1 MPGFR
6 RALGTLE
13 LTALGLGA
21 IIGAGIFVVT
31 GTASAQFAG
40 PAIVLSFLVAGLGC
54 LCVALCYAE
63 FAAMLPVAGSAYRYS
78 FAAFGRFGAWMI
90 GWQLMLEFI
99 LGGATI
105 AVVWSAY
112 VTQALAKIGI
122 VLPSSLTGGFVNL
135 PAVLLITM
143 VTAVL
148 AVGIRAASTWN
159 GLLTLAKIALIVLM
173 IVVGLAH
180 VVPDNWRPFIP
191 ENGGS
196 FGRYGWSGVLRGAA
210 AVFFA
215 FIGFDVVTSVSQE
228 AKHPERDVPFALL
241 ASLGVAVLLYVLMA
255 LVLTGLTHYPQLN
268 APHPLESAAAAAG
281 LPAGLLSNLVNLA
294 IIAGLASVTL
304 VLLMGQPRVMYAMAR
319 DGMLPERLADI
330 SPKYQTPV
338 FGTLVTGGIAALVAG
353 FVPLGIF
360 LDAVNVATLIA
371 FAAVCLGIVVHRY
384 REPRAA
390 RPFRVP
396 LVPLVPLV
404 GLAFSVG
411 TMFGVYPETWSRVA
425 IWNVVGLALYF
436 VSRKRRGIH

>member
-1 MPGFR
+1 M
-6 RALGTLE
+6 
-13 LTALGLGA
+13 
-21 IIGAGIFVVT
+21 
-31 GTASAQFAG
+31 
-40 PAIVLSFLVAGLGC
+40 
-54 LCVALCYAE
+54 
-63 FAAMLPVAGSAYRYS
+63 MPVAGTAYRYS

-90 GWQLMLEFI
+90 GWQLTLEFI

-122 VLPSSLTGGFVNL
+122 TLPPSLTGGVVNL
-135 PAVLLITM
+135 PALILVVM
-143 VTAVL
+143 VTALL
-148 AVGIRAASTWN
+148 AVGIRTAATWN
-159 GLLTLAKIALIVLM
+159 GVLVLAKVALIAVI

-180 VVPDNWRPFIP
+180 VVPDNWRPFVP

-215 FIGFDVVTSVSQE
+215 FIGFDAITSVSQE

-241 ASLGVAVLLYVLMA
+241 ASLAGAVLLYVLMA
-255 LVLTGLTHYPQLN
+255 LVLTGLTHYPELN

-281 LPAGLLSNLVNLA
+281 LPTGLLSNLVNLA
-294 IIAGLASVTL
+294 IIAGLASVAL

-319 DGMLPERLADI
+319 DGMLPRRLAEIDPTKGI
-330 SPKYQTPV
+330 PV
-338 FGTLVTGGIAALVAG
+338 FGTLVTGGIAGLVAG
-353 FVPLGIF
+353 FVPISIF
-360 LDAVNVATLIA
+360 LDAVNIATLIT
-371 FAAVCLGIVVHRY
+371 FAAVCLGIIVHRY
-384 REPRAA
+384 REPRIA

-425 IWNVVGLALYF
+425 IWNVVGIALYF